1 MSRIESAYLHVTFAA
16 VAITGAIFAFMKYF
30 MKTDDPFAV
39 ANHPWQPYLLDV
51 HVVFAPLLAFG
62 LGLIFSN
69 HVLPG
74 LRSGNGPGRNSGY
87 VAILTVA
94 PMILS
99 GYLMQ
104 VVTHE
109 QIQFA
114 MRLTHWVS
122 SGVFT
127 LAYLGHQ
134 LPRKASAA
142 VASAASALIR
152 ALVSRS

>member
-16 VAITGAIFAFMKYF
+16 VAITGTIFPFMKYF

-74 LRSGNGPGRNSGY
+74 LRGGSAPGRTSGY

-114 MRLTHWVS
+114 MRLAHWIS
-122 SGVFT
+122 SAVFT

-134 LPRKASAA
+134 LPRRTSTA